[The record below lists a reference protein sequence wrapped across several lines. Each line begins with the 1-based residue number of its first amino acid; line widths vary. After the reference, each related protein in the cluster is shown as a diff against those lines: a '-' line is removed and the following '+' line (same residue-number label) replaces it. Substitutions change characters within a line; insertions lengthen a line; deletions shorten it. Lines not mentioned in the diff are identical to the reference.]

1 MKVFLPTFI
10 ILACVVS
17 LVIGNIHWNDKI
29 SDASVSQT
37 EPKSMKGE
45 TSKSR
50 PDNEELVKY
59 IGNWPKESK
68 ELYKKRLAEG
78 KPFKILMVGSN
89 SLGNEEYNLPD
100 DIADQ
105 LKDIY
110 GDTVQVDGLLY
121 DLMSSQFVLQNK
133 QKDLI
138 EAKAD
143 LILFEPFT
151 LKDNGNVSIEDSLD
165 NITTIIEGVTAANKE
180 TQFILQPP
188 NPLYNATYY
197 PNQVKELE
205 RYANDKDIP
214 YLNHWSNWPDQASDK
229 MKDVLNEQRELPN
242 EKGYKIWS
250 LYLEEFFIKQF

>member
-1 MKVFLPTFI
+1 MKVIIPTLI
-10 ILACVVS
+10 VLACVVS
-17 LVIGNIHWNDKI
+17 LVIGNIHWNGKI

-37 EPKSMKGE
+37 EPKSTKE
-45 TSKSR
+45 KTSNSN

-59 IGNWPKESK
+59 IGNWPQASK